1 MNYPKNSRTARALYD
16 AKKSMEEAAEKTKQ
30 ANELYEKALRRV
42 KLKDILD
49 EYSIDE
55 IQDIVEEKKEDEN
68 ALQEA
73 ELEDDIQFV
82 DCENSTDDDI
92 EITDS
97 LSPVPSETYDEIVPL
112 FTYFDK
118 KDKLFYSEI
127 NQECGQGPIRC
138 REILTGKLFHGARD
152 CGERI
157 YSHRPNKPNE
167 LHYFFQKV
175 NGGKVISSKWDTTL
189 EATHY
194 CNNCIEIKQNT
205 KTISYK
211 CLGH

>member
-16 AKKSMEEAAEKTKQ
+16 AKKSMKEAEEKTKQ
-30 ANELYEKALRRV
+30 ANELYEKALRRSN
-42 KLKDILD
+42 LKDILD

-55 IQDIVEEKKEDEN
+55 IQDIVEEKKEDEK
-68 ALQEA
+68 ALKEA

-118 KDKLFYSEI
+118 IFVH
-127 NQECGQGPIRC
+127 NECGQGPIRC

-152 CGERI
+152 CGEQI

-175 NGGKVISSKWDTTL
+175 NGGTVWNKKWDTIL
-189 EATHY
+189 EGTQY
-194 CNNCIEIKQNT
+194 CNNCKLIKVNK
-205 KTISYK
+205 KTSWYK
-211 CLGH
+211 CQGH

>member
-30 ANELYEKALRRV
+30 ANELYEKALRRAG
-42 KLKDILD
+42 LKDILD

-55 IQDIVEEKKEDEN
+55 IQDIVEEKKEDEK

-118 KDKLFYSEI
+118 IFVH
-127 NQECGQGPIRC
+127 NECGQGPIRC
-138 REILTGKLFHGARD
+138 REILTGKLFHGVVEKDRVFKDGTVKSRA
-152 CGERI
+152 
-157 YSHRPNKPNE
+157 HE
-167 LHYFFQKV
+167 LHSFFQKV
-175 NGGKVISSKWDTTL
+175 NGGTVWNKKWDTIL
-189 EATHY
+189 EGTQY
-194 CNNCIEIKQNT
+194 CNNCKLIKVNK
-205 KTISYK
+205 KTSWYK
-211 CLGH
+211 CQGH

>member
-16 AKKSMEEAAEKTKQ
+16 AKKSMKEAEEKTKQ
-30 ANELYEKALRRV
+30 ANELYEKALRRAG
-42 KLKDILD
+42 LKDILD

-92 EITDS
+92 KITDS
-97 LSPVPSETYDEIVPL
+97 LSPVPSETYDEIVPS

-118 KDKLFYSEI
+118 IFVH
-127 NQECGQGPIRC
+127 NECGQGPIRC
-138 REILTGKLFHGARD
+138 REILTGKLFHGVVEKDRVFKDGTVKSRA
-152 CGERI
+152 
-157 YSHRPNKPNE
+157 HE
-167 LHYFFQKV
+167 LHSFFQKV
-175 NGGKVISSKWDTTL
+175 NGGTVWNKKWDTIL
-189 EATHY
+189 EGTQY
-194 CNNCIEIKQNT
+194 CNNCKLIKVNK
-205 KTISYK
+205 KTSWYK
-211 CLGH
+211 CQGH